1 MLSVYKNKVLQGGS
15 LSRAEA
21 MQLLTADLQELC
33 TAADQIRAYFCKE
46 QVDLCCIING
56 KSGSCS
62 ENCRYC
68 AQSTHYSGTSLQHE
82 LLSKETI
89 LQDTLCR
96 QREGIQRYSIVTS
109 GRKLCKEEVEKLV
122 QVYRQLSEQTTLSLC
137 ASCGLLDREDFLK
150 LKAAGVT
157 RYHNNLET
165 SRSFFPSICTTHSYD
180 DKMQTLHAAKQ
191 AGLKLCCGGI
201 LGLGERWE
209 DRIDL
214 ALELRTLE
222 VLSIPINFLNPIPGT
237 PLQAQPV
244 MREEEMLRAVAIFRF
259 LHPRAFLRLAGG
271 RSLMRDKG
279 KRLLQSGANA
289 LISGDMLTTAGVNTA
304 SDLQMLKELGRQVV
318 RV

>member
-1 MLSVYKNKVLQGGS
+1 MRSPAVCW
-15 LSRAEA
+15 
-21 MQLLTADLQELC
+21 T
-33 TAADQIRAYFCKE
+33 
-46 QVDLCCIING
+46 G
-56 KSGSCS
+56 K
-62 ENCRYC
+62 
-68 AQSTHYSGTSLQHE
+68 TF
-82 LLSKETI
+82 I
-89 LQDTLCR
+89 
-96 QREGIQRYSIVTS
+96 
-109 GRKLCKEEVEKLV
+109 
-122 QVYRQLSEQTTLSLC
+122 
-137 ASCGLLDREDFLK
+137 K

-191 AGLKLCCGGI
+191 AGLDLCCGGI

-244 MREEEMLRAVAIFRF
+244 MREEEMLRAVAIF
-259 LHPRAFLRLAGG
+259 LVSASACLSCRLAEG

-318 RV
+318 RL